1 MSILLQGLPI
11 ILFNDYVLSVLFS
24 TTMTADVKPNISSV
38 KHSYVTK
45 SNALK
50 QSMYGT
56 SSIREVY
63 GLSKR
68 NSIHSNGNTHR
79 IRSAAFVDQGWQNGK
94 DQSPSHVSYTKF
106 RPVTSHPTTFSL
118 VSLYKQ
124 QSFAESRN
132 SQAASKLPTI
142 LNNRPS
148 THHGRTTR
156 DLKPFAN
163 PVYSATGPSSGRKYA
178 PQSQHS
184 MSRML
189 AGQQPNEQHKTESLT
204 IGTAW
209 NAAHE
214 SILASGHALFHESP
228 HSSPVHST
236 VKSQTVSF
244 DYKNLP
250 NRSTINYV
258 PFYEVRGRGDG
269 ASVVDIPSI
278 DVEGKKIEK
287 TIGNPAAKRHQQPQT
302 NTPFSIKANPP
313 ATSSSPVEE
322 SKESRIAK
330 EEEQKAKDPN
340 GNEAATNS
348 LVSSF
353 LRPNKNKTVV
363 ETVPSPAKVEKKVRF
378 SGTVT
383 TNKISEEPSYTEELI
398 HSLHKSFKQHNYLNT
413 THRTVSSTFGAIDLR
428 EVDLKR
434 EEAAS
439 TEASTPATGE
449 EDEHGF
455 VTPIMKVVV
464 TKRETPA
471 GAENQEPIHS
481 SPRDPPQ
488 VFTPQQITMSA
499 SKILQSHDK
508 GTVSQLDN
516 RPLTTAE
523 VIRKG
528 TQATQRASTAGYSRS
543 KEAIARVVKLVPKR
557 QTVVMPSFTKQP
569 AGSGR
574 NFPQHSKNKFA
585 VTTTANSPAF
595 SASVHGNNFN
605 QPTKE
610 VKFKK
615 PSLSSKENLRSRL
628 LANRGSNQYF
638 GKMEN
643 RQSRQSRQSV
653 DEQKKT
659 IEEELAATPLIA
671 LPTTE
676 NVSQVAMLSPRL
688 FTDFQPIPS
697 MPDHINFCDPR
708 KTELILHW
716 LEDVNKK
723 RNIESRLRR
732 VGLSK

>member
-1 MSILLQGLPI
+1 
-11 ILFNDYVLSVLFS
+11 
-24 TTMTADVKPNISSV
+24 MTVDIKSNISSV
-38 KHSYVTK
+38 KQTYVTK

-68 NSIHSNGNTHR
+68 NSAYTSSSKTNR
-79 IRSAAFVDQGWQNGK
+79 IRSAAFAEQGFQSAK
-94 DQSPSHVSYTKF
+94 DQLASHVTYTKF

-118 VSLYKQ
+118 ASLYKQ

-142 LNNRPS
+142 LHNRPV
-148 THHGRTTR
+148 THHGKTTR
-156 DLKPFAN
+156 ELKPFAN
-163 PVYSATGPSSGRKYA
+163 PVFSVAGPASSYFNDRKYT
-178 PQSQHS
+178 PQQQKS
-184 MSRML
+184 MSRTL
-189 AGQQPNEQHKTESLT
+189 SGQHENEFRTEPLSSSA
-204 IGTAW
+204 AW
-209 NAAHE
+209 NETHD
-214 SILASGHALFHESP
+214 SILANGHGLFQEIRQPISAQPNNKSHAANADAKTLLSR
-228 HSSPVHST
+228 ST
-236 VKSQTVSF
+236 V
-244 DYKNLP
+244 
-250 NRSTINYV
+250 NYV

-287 TIGNPAAKRHQQPQT
+287 TNTNSAPRCQPH
-302 NTPFSIKANPP
+302 
-313 ATSSSPVEE
+313 TSSSPANKTHSPASTKLQESSEPKTSKDEE
-322 SKESRIAK
+322 PNSKDFN
-330 EEEQKAKDPN
+330 QKDVITK
-340 GNEAATNS
+340 S

-353 LRPNKNKTVV
+353 LRPNKNKAAIAEST
-363 ETVPSPAKVEKKVRF
+363 SMKVEKRVRF

-383 TNKISEEPSYTEELI
+383 TNKISEEPSYTEALI

-428 EVDLKR
+428 DVDLKQD
-434 EEAAS
+434 ENGS
-439 TEASTPATGE
+439 TDVSTLATGE
-449 EDEHGF
+449 EDRGF
-455 VTPIMKVVV
+455 ITPIMKVVV

-471 GAENQEPIHS
+471 GAENHEVIVS
-481 SPRDPPQ
+481 SPREPPQ
-488 VFTPQQITMSA
+488 LATPQQITMSA
-499 SKILQSHDK
+499 SKISQSHEK
-508 GTVSQLDN
+508 ETQSQFDN

-528 TQATQRASTAGYSRS
+528 TQATQRASTAGYNRS

-569 AGSGR
+569 SGSGR
-574 NFPQHSKNKFA
+574 SFPTHSKNKFA
-585 VTTTANSPAF
+585 INSANSPAF
-595 SASVHGNNFN
+595 SASVQGNNFN
-605 QPTKE
+605 QSTKE

-615 PSLSSKENLRSRL
+615 PFQNSKENLRSRL
-628 LANRGSNQYF
+628 LANSSSTQHL
-638 GKMEN
+638 N
-643 RQSRQSRQSV
+643 RVDSRHAGHSRQSV
-653 DEQKKT
+653 EERKKT
-659 IEEELAATPLIA
+659 MEEELAATPLIA

-676 NVSQVAMLSPRL
+676 NVSHVAMLSPRL

-697 MPDHINFCDPR
+697 IPDHINFCDPR

-732 VGLSK
+732 VGLTQ